1 MRLSNTAESSVHS
14 PTSAFGWTTDP
25 SYLPSLDEV
34 RATEI
39 SFEGKEA
46 LRQYYVRPWE
56 TERFE
61 VWTQEFIAGLS
72 KHILSGVNV
81 AQVEAPM
88 ILEVGAGDGRL
99 AGFLGQIIEL
109 SDPQASVVATDTE
122 PQQGSAFPVI
132 SMDVREA
139 LEEYKPNVV
148 ISSWMPLG
156 HEWTRDMRAAPT
168 VNEYIII
175 GVPHMTGSYST
186 WHGPELGEFIPAD
199 LEQLDQ
205 QKIGQ
210 LSDEAILGYK
220 TITRSFKRQTKARL
234 IPEQ

>member
-1 MRLSNTAESSVHS
+1 MRLSDTAELSVYG
-14 PTSAFGWTTDP
+14 PTSAFSWTTDP
-25 SYLPSLDEV
+25 SYLPSLDEA

-39 SFEGKEA
+39 SPEGREA
-46 LRQYYVRPWE
+46 LRHYYVRPYE

-72 KHILSGVNV
+72 GHIMSGVNA
-81 AQVEAPM
+81 AQVEAPT

-99 AGFLGQIIEL
+99 AGFLRQTVEL
-109 SDPQASVVATDTE
+109 SNPQANVVATDIE
-122 PQQGSAFPVI
+122 PQRGSAFPIVG
-132 SMDVREA
+132 MDVREA

-156 HEWTRDMRAAPT
+156 HEWTRDMRATST
-168 VNEYIII
+168 VNEYIIM

-186 WHGPELGEFIPAD
+186 WHEPELGEFMPAD
-199 LEQLDQ
+199 LEQLDK

-234 IPEQ
+234 TPEQ